1 VDAALGMAGQ
11 GDLVLIF
18 GDQIQRTWKQI
29 IYFNRDEPEQ
39 PAVAESLQP
48 EAPEAPVAD
57 DPLAAATPVPD
68 APDIPQS
75 LLLGGIRMV
84 RDARG
89 VRVETEPEESD

>member
-1 VDAALGMAGQ
+1 MAGH

-18 GDQIQRTWKQI
+18 GDQIHRTWKQI
-29 IYFNRDEPEQ
+29 IYFNREEQEEPA
-39 PAVAESLQP
+39 PAETP
-48 EAPEAPVAD
+48 APETPAEPLPD
-57 DPLAAATPVPD
+57 DPLAAAMPVPD

-89 VRVETEPEESD
+89 VRVEAEPEESD